1 MDVATPGQKA
11 RFFAKGL
18 PQSWID
24 GQWQL
29 QRGILKQVY
38 CLPCAVQLLCC
49 CCAAAVVCP
58 ALRPYAPLSPLLPAC
73 PCPPCPLPVCPACCP
88 CCRLSCTYVEIT

>member
-38 CLPCAVQLLCC
+38 CLHVLCC

-58 ALRPYAPLSPLLPAC
+58 ALRPYAPLSPLLPVL
-73 PCPPCPLPVCPACCP
+73 PPVLYICGDYLRIPAVNS
-88 CCRLSCTYVEIT
+88 LSKFLLFIL